1 MAASE
6 GKRSNEKDLSVP
18 ARLALKLGSGAHAGV
33 YRATG
38 GKLFGRMGQSPIL
51 LINTVGR
58 KSGKKRTSPLLYV
71 MDGEDFVI
79 IASKGGAPTHPA
91 WYLNLKANPEAT
103 VEIGDRE
110 VRVRAEEADS
120 EEKARLWQE
129 MVEMYPTYDDYQTK
143 TEREIPLLVLRPSTD
158 TPRRGSSVR

>member
-6 GKRSNEKDLSVP
+6 GKKSTEKDLTGP
-18 ARLALKLGSGAHAGV
+18 ARLALKLGSGVHSGV

-38 GKLFGRMGQSPIL
+38 GKLFGRMGKSPIL
-51 LINTVGR
+51 LLNTVGR

-91 WYLNLKANPEAT
+91 WYLNLKADPDAT
-103 VEIGDRE
+103 VEVGDRE

-120 EEKARLWQE
+120 EEKARLWQK
-129 MVEMYPTYDDYQTK
+129 MVEMYPTYDDYQRKTK
-143 TEREIPLLVLRPSTD
+143 REIPLLLLRPSTD
-158 TPRRGSSVR
+158 TPRHGSSVN

>member
-1 MAASE
+1 MTE
-6 GKRSNEKDLSVP
+6 REKSTERDLSGP

-38 GKLFGRMGQSPIL
+38 GKLFGRMGKSPIL
-51 LINTVGR
+51 LLNTVGR

-91 WYLNLKANPEAT
+91 WYLNLRANPEAT
-103 VEIGDRE
+103 VEVGGRE
-110 VRVRAEEADS
+110 VRVRAEETNS
-120 EEKARLWQE
+120 EEKARLWQK
-129 MVEMYPTYDDYQTK
+129 MVEMYPTYDDYQMK
-143 TEREIPLLVLRPSTD
+143 TQREIPLLVLRPTH
-158 TPRRGSSVR
+158 